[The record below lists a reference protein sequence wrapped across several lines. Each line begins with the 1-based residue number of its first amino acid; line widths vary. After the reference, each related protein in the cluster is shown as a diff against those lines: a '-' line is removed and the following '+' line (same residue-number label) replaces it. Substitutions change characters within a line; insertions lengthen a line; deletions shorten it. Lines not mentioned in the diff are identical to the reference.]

1 MCILGDLIQSL
12 IMGNVSTASKPEE
25 EEAKIWSIRHIN
37 SLPQE
42 LLFTIFKHL
51 TFSDLR
57 SVVLVCKHWRDVG
70 EDPVLWKKLKL
81 VVEKPKMVL
90 ISNILSIR
98 RLACVEHLEVN
109 GYGYSGTPAIIDTD
123 TAQVIVDSK
132 VSKLTLKHCD
142 VSNVASEDLD
152 TMINNLCSLVLWQT
166 VLNKIQISCIFQ
178 SVIKSE
184 NLKELDI
191 GYSYIDLANIEPDT
205 LATALNK
212 VKKVNLGHTKLS
224 MSQLS
229 TLFKYISSKTMI
241 RNLDIGYRDL
251 GAIQTEIL
259 KSALKNLEKANI
271 CATKLITTP
280 YILSYKYLTKSC
292 SI

>member
-51 TFSDLR
+51 PFSDLR
-57 SVVLVCKHWRDVG
+57 SIVLVCKHWRDVG

>member
-51 TFSDLR
+51 TFPDLR

>member
-1 MCILGDLIQSL
+1 MCILGELIQSL
-12 IMGNVSTASKPEE
+12 IMGKVSPASKPEE
-25 EEAKIWSIRHIN
+25 EESKIWSIRHIN

-42 LLFTIFKHL
+42 VLFTIFKHL
-51 TFSDLR
+51 SFSDL
-57 SVVLVCKHWRDVG
+57 SSAVLVCKHWRDVG

-81 VVEKPKMVL
+81 VVEKPKMLL
-90 ISNILSIR
+90 INDILSMR
-98 RLACVEHLEVN
+98 RLACMEHLEVN

-123 TAQVIVDSK
+123 TAQVIMKSK

-152 TMINNLCSLVLWQT
+152 MMINNLCSLVLWQT
-166 VLNKIQISCIFQ
+166 VLNKMQISCIFQ

-184 NLKELDI
+184 HLKELDI

-224 MSQLS
+224 RSQLS

-241 RNLDIGYRDL
+241 KNLDIGYRDL

-280 YILSYKYLTKSC
+280 YILSYKYLAKSC